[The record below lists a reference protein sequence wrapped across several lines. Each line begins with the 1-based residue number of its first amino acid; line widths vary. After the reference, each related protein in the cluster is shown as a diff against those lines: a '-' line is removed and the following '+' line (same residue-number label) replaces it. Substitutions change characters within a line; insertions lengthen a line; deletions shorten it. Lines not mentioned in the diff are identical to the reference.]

1 MSSTN
6 HVRWLGLAA
15 TAAASL
21 TLAAC
26 GSSGSGDTG
35 GGSPAAGGGDTG
47 AAATP
52 AAADAK
58 PAAGGQTVTIAASTE
73 PGTLDPQKEADPGGA
88 LVLNDVYDA
97 LTVVVNG
104 EVQPQLA
111 AALPKRVSPT
121 HWDVTIKK
129 GVKFNDG
136 STLTAADVTWSLQRI
151 SAKAYAT
158 AVPEAANLAGA
169 KQLSANRVQID
180 IKAADPLLP
189 NKLASVKILKKGTTD
204 FDKTVGTGP
213 YTLQSYDKGQQAT
226 IVSNPEFQGTKP
238 QVTKIVFKFI
248 PDVGTRIKA
257 LQAGEVDMVPSVS
270 PDQIPDAPKIITSAK
285 ENTVYYG
292 RLNNIKGPFSD
303 LRVRQA
309 ANYAINKAEITSS
322 LFPKGIASPSPCTI
336 VESGA
341 GDSTNLAP
349 YAYNVDKAKALLK
362 AAGKTNV
369 PITMV
374 WSNGAYPLDREV
386 AQAVEQELE
395 QVGFKPK
402 LKLVDYQDY
411 LKVIYQ
417 KGAAAPDLTG
427 GGGSDTYGS
436 ATRVYAAHWG
446 KDGANVAIND
456 PKLFS
461 LLDTAASTDV
471 GPSRVSAF
479 TALQT
484 YACSQAVNLFMYG
497 FKEIYAVSKKID
509 YTPTAPITRPNFQ
522 DIKVLAG

>member
-1 MSSTN
+1 MFRIR
-6 HVRWLGLAA
+6 HLRWLGLAVA
-15 TAAASL
+15 TTL

-26 GSSGSGDTG
+26 GSGSSDTG
-35 GGSPAAGGGDTG
+35 GGSPAAGADPGGP
-47 AAATP
+47 ATP
-52 AAADAK
+52 AAAADAK
-58 PAAGGQTVTIAASTE
+58 PAAGDQTVTIAACTE
-73 PGTLDPQKEADPGGA
+73 PGTLDPQKMADPGGA
-88 LVLNDVYDA
+88 LVLNNVYDA

-104 EVQPQLA
+104 AVQPQLA
-111 AALPKRVSPT
+111 TALPKRVSPT

-136 STLTAADVTWSLQRI
+136 STLTAADVVWSLKRI

-169 KQLSANRVQID
+169 KQLSASRVQID

-213 YTLQSYDKGQQAT
+213 YTLQSYAKGQQAT
-226 IVSNPEFQGTKP
+226 IVSNPEYGGTKP
-238 QVTKIVFKFI
+238 QVTKIVIKFI

-257 LQAGEVDMVPSVS
+257 LQAGEVDIVPSVS

-303 LRVRQA
+303 VRVRQA

-341 GDSTNLAP
+341 GDSTNLDP
-349 YAYNVDKAKALLK
+349 YAYDVDKAKALLT
-362 AAGKTNV
+362 AAGKMNV
-369 PITMV
+369 PINMV
-374 WSNGAYPLDREV
+374 WTNGAYPLDREV
-386 AQAVEQELE
+386 GQAVEQELE
-395 QVGFKPK
+395 QAGFKPK

-446 KDGANVAIND
+446 KDGANVAIDD

-471 GPSRVSAF
+471 GPSRQAAF
-479 TALQT
+479 TSLQT
-484 YACSQAVNLFMYG
+484 YACKQAVNLFMYG